1 MLDIVIE
8 RICQKYRTY
17 PYPDKAPVLPPR
29 FRGRPVLDAS
39 LNGNIQV
46 VEQIQDVCPTGA
58 FGLDGQGCFLDM
70 GRCTFCGEC
79 ANNKAASGLVVFS
92 GDWQLAASRREDLY
106 VRPGQEGP
114 PPVSLDAELRS
125 LFTNSFRF
133 RQVSAAGCNACEA
146 DLNVLTTLAFD
157 LGRFGME
164 FVASPRHADA
174 LAVTGPV
181 SRNMVLALHKVDIAM
196 PRPRL
201 AIAVGACAISGGL
214 FANARNP
221 QSANGLEPHLPV
233 DLYIPGC
240 PPHPYT
246 ILDGFLRLLGR
257 V

>member
-1 MLDIVIE
+1 MLDIAVQ
-8 RICQKYRTY
+8 RILQKYRTY
-17 PYPDKAPVLPPR
+17 PYPDKAPVMPPR
-29 FRGRPVLDAS
+29 FRGRPVLHER
-39 LNGNIQV
+39 LNENPAI
-46 VEQIQDVCPTGA
+46 VEPLQGICPVKALGK
-58 FGLDGQGCFLDM
+58 DEQGCFLDM

-79 ANNKAASGLVVFS
+79 AAQKEASGLVRFS

-106 VRPGQEGP
+106 IRPGQEGP
-114 PPVSLDAELRS
+114 PPVTLDAELRK
-125 LFTNSFRF
+125 LFARSFRF

-174 LAVTGPV
+174 MAVTGPV
-181 SRNMVLALHKVDIAM
+181 TRNMVLALHKVDTAM

-201 AIAVGACAISGGL
+201 VIAVGACAISGGL
-214 FANARNP
+214 FASDASWQN
-221 QSANGLEPHLPV
+221 ANGLEPHLPV